1 MAAHQ
6 ITYEGPS
13 SLALRAATMLADADG
28 IELTASQVPERRD
41 TGTDKVLVAITVEA
55 TAEAVMAAVRL
66 VGESLPPEV
75 TITIE
80 QATKNGP

>member
-13 SLALRAATMLADADG
+13 SLAVRAATMLADADG

-41 TGTDKVLVAITVEA
+41 KGTDNVLVAITVEA